1 MKFKELLLDFGICL
15 VAGVVATKA
24 TEGIQQA
31 LYRLTPENA
40 RKREEQVRPGP
51 PPRIAAQKTAAQ
63 VGVDL
68 GGERLDKIS
77 MAVHYGLG
85 LAWGPVYGF
94 LRHFSGMQPLGA
106 GVATGAMMS
115 LIVDEALTPALGYSA
130 PSRDYPTA
138 THIRGLVAHLLFGL
152 VVGLSAEALYRLAPA
167 GLKAA

>member
-1 MKFKELLLDFGICL
+1 MASASSPASWHRKPP
-15 VAGVVATKA
+15 
-24 TEGIQQA
+24 EGIQQA

-40 RKREEQVRPGP
+40 RKREEQVRAGP

-63 VGVDL
+63 VEVDL

-85 LAWGPVYGF
+85 LARRPVYGF

-106 GVATGAMMS
+106 GVATGATMS
-115 LIVDEALTPALGYSA
+115 LIIDEALTPALGYSA
-130 PSRDYPTA
+130 SSRDYPTA